1 MILTSLAWKA
11 AIKKY
16 GLENKDLEEMGSWVL
31 RRYFGEEDQGK
42 SWFLPNLTPLQA
54 LQHLSDSSQS
64 PITPYQLSDT
74 WKTLP
79 VLRAK
84 LGREEVDEDLE
95 AVEAALAYPK
105 HSRRNSTNNFSEV
118 KLSELSKYFGNITT
132 TMVNKI
138 FIGAAQKLRELTNGL
153 PPEEMEDQ
161 DLKSLMERI
170 DISREEAAKEFA
182 ATLNASNGNMRKFL
196 ETLRETKQIS
206 KVDLRRVSPDELEV
220 LKEMSL
226 FLTTQE
232 IEQVLLSDI
241 EEDDNFF
248 LLFQNAASK
257 KLFPTKTGRPKMKE
271 AAADDE
277 DTDELNSP

>member
-16 GLENKDLEEMGSWVL
+16 GLKNKDLEEMGFWVL
-31 RRYFGEEDQGK
+31 RRYFGEENQRK
-42 SWFLPNLTPLQA
+42 PWFLPNLTPLQA
-54 LQHLSDSSQS
+54 LQHLSDSPQS

-74 WKTLP
+74 WKILP
-79 VLRAK
+79 VLRAR
-84 LGREEVDEDLE
+84 LGREEADEELE
-95 AVEAALAYPK
+95 ASLTYPK
-105 HSRRNSTNNFSEV
+105 PSRKNSTSNFSEA
-118 KLSELSKYFGNITT
+118 KLSELSKYFGDITT

-138 FIGAAQKLRELTNGL
+138 FVGAAQKLRELTNGL

-170 DISREEAAKEFA
+170 DISRKEAAEEFA

-196 ETLRETKQIS
+196 ETLKETKQIS

-226 FLTTQE
+226 FLAPQE
-232 IEQVLLSDI
+232 IQQVLLADI

-257 KLFPTKTGRPKMKE
+257 KLFPTKAGRPKLKE
-271 AAADDE
+271 TAATDDE
-277 DTDELNSP
+277 AVAEPNSP